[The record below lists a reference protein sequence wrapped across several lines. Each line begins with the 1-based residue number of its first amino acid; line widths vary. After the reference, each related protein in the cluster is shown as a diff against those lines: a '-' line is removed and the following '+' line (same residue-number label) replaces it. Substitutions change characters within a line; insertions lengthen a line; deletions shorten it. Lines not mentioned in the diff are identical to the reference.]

1 MLRLPRTLLAAV
13 ALVGAAA
20 VGSAQANSQDTIRAM
35 SGAQPIDHLP
45 AGRTALLVIDYQN
58 EYFSG
63 RMPIPN
69 GASAMARTR
78 DLISFADTASIPVF
92 HIQHVAPEG
101 SALFAKGGETVR
113 FHADMQPRPQDTIVQ
128 KTTVSVFASSDI
140 DRQLKARNIDTLII
154 TGLMTHACVAGAARD
169 AAPLGYKV
177 VVASDATATRSI
189 TRLDGTAVD
198 ANALHNAALAEIE
211 DTFGDV
217 LSSAAI
223 TQLPV
228 R

>member
-13 ALVGAAA
+13 TLMGAAA
-20 VGSAQANSQDTIRAM
+20 VGTAHANSQDTIRAM

-58 EYFSG
+58 EYFTG
-63 RMPIPN
+63 RMPIPG

-78 DLISFADTASIPVF
+78 DLIDFADKSSIPVY
-92 HIQHVAPEG
+92 HVQHVAPQG
-101 SALFAKGGETVR
+101 SALFAEGGETIK
-113 FHADMQPRPQDTIVQ
+113 FHADMQPRPQDTVVQ
-128 KTTVSVFASSDI
+128 KTTVSVFASTDI

-217 LSSAAI
+217 LPSAAI
-223 TQLPV
+223 RQLPV